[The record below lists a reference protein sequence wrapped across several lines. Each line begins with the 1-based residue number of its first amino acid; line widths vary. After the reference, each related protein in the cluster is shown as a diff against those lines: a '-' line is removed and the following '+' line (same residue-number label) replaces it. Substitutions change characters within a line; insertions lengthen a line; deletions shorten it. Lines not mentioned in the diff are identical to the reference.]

1 MLKLVYFKMRAL
13 AEAPQLLLNYCKI
26 NYEYI
31 MSWDHFDDEWS
42 NVKPKLAF
50 KQLPMMEVEDG
61 TQICQSIA
69 VLQYIEN
76 LGGLKISNPVKAAEA
91 TAVLQSAQELFAP
104 LNPTVNFAVGQDF
117 NNKRDSMRVNLESR
131 FSDLARYLDKYEGM
145 YFIDDTPRAAEFA
158 CFHHLDLSRNLDPEI
173 LNNFPRLIKF
183 VNDIEAIDSVSK
195 YLKNRPKLVIK
206 IEKKNSGRKIKTIT
220 RKQQQL
226 LSSKRS
232 ELLNVK
238 TCLF

>member
-69 VLQYIEN
+69 ILQYIEN
-76 LGGLKISNPVKAAEA
+76 LGGLKISDPVKAAEA

-131 FSDLARYLDKYEGM
+131 FSDLARYLDKHEGR

-158 CFHHLDLSRNLDPEI
+158 CFHHLDLSRELDPEI
-173 LNNFPRLIKF
+173 LKKFPRLIKF
-183 VNDIEAIDSVSK
+183 VKDIEDIDTGSQ
-195 YLKNRPKLVIK
+195 YLKNRPELVGVGTEPKLVINGT
-206 IEKKNSGRKIKTIT
+206 EHPTGVNKT
-220 RKQQQL
+220 
-226 LSSKRS
+226 
-232 ELLNVK
+232 
-238 TCLF
+238 

>member
-1 MLKLVYFKMRAL
+1 
-13 AEAPQLLLNYCKI
+13 
-26 NYEYI
+26 

-69 VLQYIEN
+69 ILQYIEN
-76 LGGLKISNPVKAAEA
+76 LGGLKISDPVKAAEA

-131 FSDLARYLDKYEGM
+131 FSDLARYLDKYEGT

-195 YLKNRPKLVIK
+195 YLKNRPKLVGVG
-206 IEKKNSGRKIKTIT
+206 IEPKLVINGTEHPTGVNKT
-220 RKQQQL
+220 
-226 LSSKRS
+226 
-232 ELLNVK
+232 
-238 TCLF
+238 

>member
-42 NVKPKLAF
+42 NVKPKLVF

-69 VLQYIEN
+69 ILQYIEN

-131 FSDLARYLDKYEGM
+131 FSDLARYLDKYEGT

-195 YLKNRPKLVIK
+195 YLKNRPKLVGVG
-206 IEKKNSGRKIKTIT
+206 IEPKLIINGTEHPTGVNKT
-220 RKQQQL
+220 
-226 LSSKRS
+226 
-232 ELLNVK
+232 
-238 TCLF
+238 

>member
-69 VLQYIEN
+69 ILQYIEN
-76 LGGLKISNPVKAAEA
+76 LGGLKISDPVKAAEA

-104 LNPTVNFAVGQDF
+104 LNPTVNFAVSQDF

-131 FSDLARYLDKYEGM
+131 FSDLARYLDKHEGR

-158 CFHHLDLSRNLDPEI
+158 CFHNLDLSKELDPEI
-173 LNNFPRLIKF
+173 LKKFPRLIKF
-183 VNDIEAIDSVSK
+183 VKDIEDIDTVSK
-195 YLKNRPKLVIK
+195 YLKNRPELVGVGTEPKLVINGT
-206 IEKKNSGRKIKTIT
+206 EHPTGVMKT
-220 RKQQQL
+220 
-226 LSSKRS
+226 
-232 ELLNVK
+232 
-238 TCLF
+238 

>member
-13 AEAPQLLLNYCKI
+13 AEAPQLLLNYCGI

-69 VLQYIEN
+69 ILQYIEN
-76 LGGLKISNPVKAAEA
+76 LGGLKISDPVKAAEA

-131 FSDLARYLDKYEGM
+131 FSDLARYLDKHEGR

-158 CFHHLDLSRNLDPEI
+158 CFHHLDLSRELDPEI
-173 LNNFPRLIKF
+173 LKKFPRLIKF
-183 VNDIEAIDSVSK
+183 VKDIEDIDTVSK
-195 YLKNRPKLVIK
+195 YLKNRPELVGVGTEPKLVINGT
-206 IEKKNSGRKIKTIT
+206 EHPTGVNKT
-220 RKQQQL
+220 
-226 LSSKRS
+226 
-232 ELLNVK
+232 
-238 TCLF
+238 

>member
-69 VLQYIEN
+69 ILQYIEN
-76 LGGLKISNPVKAAEA
+76 LGGLKISDPVKAAEA

-173 LNNFPRLIKF
+173 LNKFPRLIKF

-195 YLKNRPKLVIK
+195 YLKNRPKLVGVG
-206 IEKKNSGRKIKTIT
+206 IEPKLVINGTEHPTGVNKT
-220 RKQQQL
+220 
-226 LSSKRS
+226 
-232 ELLNVK
+232 
-238 TCLF
+238 

>member
-13 AEAPQLLLNYCKI
+13 AEAPQLLLNYCEI

-31 MSWDHFDDEWS
+31 MSWDHFDDQWS

-69 VLQYIEN
+69 ILQYIEN
-76 LGGLKISNPVKAAEA
+76 LGGLKISDPIKAAEA

-117 NNKRDSMRVNLESR
+117 NNKRDSMRINLESR
-131 FSDLARYLDKYEGM
+131 FSDLARYLDKHEGK

-158 CFHHLDLSRNLDPEI
+158 CFHHLDLSRELDPEI
-173 LNNFPRLIKF
+173 LERFPRLIKF
-183 VNDIEAIDSVSK
+183 VKDIEDIDIVSK
-195 YLKNRPKLVIK
+195 YLKNRPKLVGVG
-206 IEKKNSGRKIKTIT
+206 IEPKLVINGTEHPTGVNKT
-220 RKQQQL
+220 
-226 LSSKRS
+226 
-232 ELLNVK
+232 
-238 TCLF
+238 

>member
-50 KQLPMMEVEDG
+50 RQLPMMEVEDG

-69 VLQYIEN
+69 ILQYIEN
-76 LGGLKISNPVKAAEA
+76 LGGLKISDPLMAAEA
-91 TAVLQSAQELFAP
+91 MAVLQSAQELFVP

-117 NNKRDSMRVNLESR
+117 SNKRDSMRIYLESR
-131 FSDLARYLDKYEGM
+131 FSDLARYLDKHEGR

-158 CFHHLDLSRNLDPEI
+158 CFHHLDLSRELDPEI
-173 LNNFPRLIKF
+173 LKKFPRLIKF
-183 VNDIEAIDSVSK
+183 VKDIEDIDTVSK
-195 YLKNRPKLVIK
+195 YLKNRPELVGVGTEPKLVINGT
-206 IEKKNSGRKIKTIT
+206 EHPTGVMKT
-220 RKQQQL
+220 
-226 LSSKRS
+226 
-232 ELLNVK
+232 
-238 TCLF
+238 

>member
-1 MLKLVYFKMRAL
+1 
-13 AEAPQLLLNYCKI
+13 
-26 NYEYI
+26 

-69 VLQYIEN
+69 ILQYIEN

-145 YFIDDTPRAAEFA
+145 YFIADTPRAAEFA

-173 LNNFPRLIKF
+173 LNKFPRLIKF

-195 YLKNRPKLVIK
+195 YLKNRPKLVGVG
-206 IEKKNSGRKIKTIT
+206 IEPKLIINGTEHPTGVNKT
-220 RKQQQL
+220 
-226 LSSKRS
+226 
-232 ELLNVK
+232 
-238 TCLF
+238 

>member
-69 VLQYIEN
+69 ILQYIEN
-76 LGGLKISNPVKAAEA
+76 LGGLKISDPVKAAEA

-117 NNKRDSMRVNLESR
+117 RNKRDSMRVNLESR
-131 FSDLARYLDKYEGM
+131 FSDLARYLDKHEGR

-158 CFHHLDLSRNLDPEI
+158 CFHHLDLSRELDPEI
-173 LNNFPRLIKF
+173 LKKFPRLIKF
-183 VNDIEAIDSVSK
+183 VKDIEDIDTVSK
-195 YLKNRPKLVIK
+195 YLKNRPELVGVGTEPKLVINGT
-206 IEKKNSGRKIKTIT
+206 EHPTGVNKT
-220 RKQQQL
+220 
-226 LSSKRS
+226 
-232 ELLNVK
+232 
-238 TCLF
+238 

>member
-42 NVKPKLAF
+42 NVKLKLAF

-69 VLQYIEN
+69 ILQYIEN
-76 LGGLKISNPVKAAEA
+76 LGGLKISDPVKAAEA

-131 FSDLARYLDKYEGM
+131 FSDLARYLDKHEGR

-158 CFHHLDLSRNLDPEI
+158 CFHHLDLSRELDPEI
-173 LNNFPRLIKF
+173 LKKFPRLIKF
-183 VNDIEAIDSVSK
+183 VKDIEDIDTVSK
-195 YLKNRPKLVIK
+195 YLKNRPELVGVGTEPKLVINGT
-206 IEKKNSGRKIKTIT
+206 EHPTGVNKT
-220 RKQQQL
+220 
-226 LSSKRS
+226 
-232 ELLNVK
+232 
-238 TCLF
+238 

>member
-13 AEAPQLLLNYCKI
+13 AEAPQLLLNYCEI

-69 VLQYIEN
+69 ILQYIEN
-76 LGGLKISNPVKAAEA
+76 LGGLKISDPLKAAEA
-91 TAVLQSAQELFAP
+91 MAVLQSAQELFAP

-117 NNKRDSMRVNLESR
+117 KNKRDSMRINLESR
-131 FSDLARYLDKYEGM
+131 FSDLARYLDKHEGR

-158 CFHHLDLSRNLDPEI
+158 CFHHLDLSRELDPEI
-173 LNNFPRLIKF
+173 LEKFPRLIKF
-183 VNDIEAIDSVSK
+183 VKDIEDIDIVSK
-195 YLKNRPKLVIK
+195 YLKNRPKLVGVG
-206 IEKKNSGRKIKTIT
+206 IEPKLVINGTEHPTGVNKT
-220 RKQQQL
+220 
-226 LSSKRS
+226 
-232 ELLNVK
+232 
-238 TCLF
+238 

>member
-13 AEAPQLLLNYCKI
+13 AEAPQLLLNYCEI

-31 MSWDHFDDEWS
+31 MSWDHFDDQWS

-69 VLQYIEN
+69 ILQYIEN
-76 LGGLKISNPVKAAEA
+76 LGGLKISDPLMAAEA
-91 TAVLQSAQELFAP
+91 MAVLQSAQELFAP

-117 NNKRDSMRVNLESR
+117 INKRDSMRINLESR
-131 FSDLARYLDKYEGM
+131 FSDLARYLDKHEGR

-158 CFHHLDLSRNLDPEI
+158 CFHHLDLSRELDPEI
-173 LNNFPRLIKF
+173 LEKFPRLIKF
-183 VNDIEAIDSVSK
+183 VKDIEDIDAVSK
-195 YLKNRPKLVIK
+195 YLKNRPGLVGVGTEPRLVINGT
-206 IEKKNSGRKIKTIT
+206 EHPTGVNKT
-220 RKQQQL
+220 
-226 LSSKRS
+226 
-232 ELLNVK
+232 
-238 TCLF
+238 

>member
-1 MLKLVYFKMRAL
+1 
-13 AEAPQLLLNYCKI
+13 
-26 NYEYI
+26 

-69 VLQYIEN
+69 ILQYIEN
-76 LGGLKISNPVKAAEA
+76 LVGLKISDPVKAAEA

-131 FSDLARYLDKYEGM
+131 FSDLARYLDKHEGR

-158 CFHHLDLSRNLDPEI
+158 CFHHLDLSRELDPEI
-173 LNNFPRLIKF
+173 LKKFPRLIKF
-183 VNDIEAIDSVSK
+183 VKDIEDIDTVSK
-195 YLKNRPKLVIK
+195 YLKNRPELVGVGTEPKLVINGT
-206 IEKKNSGRKIKTIT
+206 EHPTGVNKT
-220 RKQQQL
+220 
-226 LSSKRS
+226 
-232 ELLNVK
+232 
-238 TCLF
+238 

>member
-1 MLKLVYFKMRAL
+1 
-13 AEAPQLLLNYCKI
+13 
-26 NYEYI
+26 

-69 VLQYIEN
+69 ILQYIEN
-76 LGGLKISNPVKAAEA
+76 LGGLKISDPVKAAEA

-131 FSDLARYLDKYEGM
+131 FSDLARYLDKHEGR

-173 LNNFPRLIKF
+173 LNKFPRLIKF

-195 YLKNRPKLVIK
+195 YLKNRPKLVGVG
-206 IEKKNSGRKIKTIT
+206 IEPKLIINGTEHPTGVNKT
-220 RKQQQL
+220 
-226 LSSKRS
+226 
-232 ELLNVK
+232 
-238 TCLF
+238 

>member
-69 VLQYIEN
+69 ILQYIEN

-117 NNKRDSMRVNLESR
+117 KNKRDSMRVNLESR
-131 FSDLARYLDKYEGM
+131 FSDLARYLDKYEGT

-173 LNNFPRLIKF
+173 LTKFPRLIKF
-183 VNDIEAIDSVSK
+183 VNDIENIDSVSK
-195 YLKNRPKLVIK
+195 YLKNRPKLVGVG
-206 IEKKNSGRKIKTIT
+206 IEPKLVINGTEHPTGVNKT
-220 RKQQQL
+220 
-226 LSSKRS
+226 
-232 ELLNVK
+232 
-238 TCLF
+238 

>member
-131 FSDLARYLDKYEGM
+131 FSDLARYLDKYEGT

-195 YLKNRPKLVIK
+195 YLKNRPKLVGVG
-206 IEKKNSGRKIKTIT
+206 IEPKLVINGTEHSTGVNKA
-220 RKQQQL
+220 
-226 LSSKRS
+226 
-232 ELLNVK
+232 
-238 TCLF
+238 

>member
-1 MLKLVYFKMRAL
+1 
-13 AEAPQLLLNYCKI
+13 
-26 NYEYI
+26 

-69 VLQYIEN
+69 ILQYIEN

-117 NNKRDSMRVNLESR
+117 YNKRDGMRVNLESR
-131 FSDLARYLDKYEGM
+131 FSDLARYLDKHEGR

-158 CFHHLDLSRNLDPEI
+158 CFHHLDLSRELDPEI
-173 LNNFPRLIKF
+173 LEKFPRLIKF
-183 VNDIEAIDSVSK
+183 VKDIEDIDTVSK
-195 YLKNRPKLVIK
+195 YLKNRPKLVGVG
-206 IEKKNSGRKIKTIT
+206 IEPKLVINGTEHPTGVNKT
-220 RKQQQL
+220 
-226 LSSKRS
+226 
-232 ELLNVK
+232 
-238 TCLF
+238 

>member
-31 MSWDHFDDEWS
+31 MSGDHFDDEWS

-69 VLQYIEN
+69 ILQYIEN
-76 LGGLKISNPVKAAEA
+76 LGGLKISDPVKAAEA

-131 FSDLARYLDKYEGM
+131 FSDLARYLDKHEGR

-158 CFHHLDLSRNLDPEI
+158 CFHHLDLSRELDPEI
-173 LNNFPRLIKF
+173 LKKFPRLIKF
-183 VNDIEAIDSVSK
+183 VKDIEDIDTVSK
-195 YLKNRPKLVIK
+195 YLKNRPELVGVGTEPKLVINGT
-206 IEKKNSGRKIKTIT
+206 EHPTGVMKT
-220 RKQQQL
+220 
-226 LSSKRS
+226 
-232 ELLNVK
+232 
-238 TCLF
+238 

>member
-42 NVKPKLAF
+42 NIKPKLAF

-131 FSDLARYLDKYEGM
+131 FSDLARYLDKYEGT

-195 YLKNRPKLVIK
+195 YLKNRPKLVGVG
-206 IEKKNSGRKIKTIT
+206 IEPKLVINGTEHPTGVNKT
-220 RKQQQL
+220 
-226 LSSKRS
+226 
-232 ELLNVK
+232 
-238 TCLF
+238 

>member
-13 AEAPQLLLNYCKI
+13 AEAPQLLLNYCEI

-69 VLQYIEN
+69 ILQYIEN
-76 LGGLKISNPVKAAEA
+76 LGGLKISDPVKAAEA

-117 NNKRDSMRVNLESR
+117 NNKRDSMRINLESR
-131 FSDLARYLDKYEGM
+131 FSDLARYLDKHEGR
-145 YFIDDTPRAAEFA
+145 YFVDDTPRAAEFA
-158 CFHHLDLSRNLDPEI
+158 CFHHLDLSRELDPEI
-173 LNNFPRLIKF
+173 LKKFPRLIKF
-183 VNDIEAIDSVSK
+183 VKDIEDIDAVST
-195 YLKNRPKLVIK
+195 YLKNRPELVGVGTEPMLVINGT
-206 IEKKNSGRKIKTIT
+206 EHPTGVMKT
-220 RKQQQL
+220 
-226 LSSKRS
+226 
-232 ELLNVK
+232 
-238 TCLF
+238 

>member
-13 AEAPQLLLNYCKI
+13 AEAPQLLLNYCEI

-42 NVKPKLAF
+42 NIKPKLAF
-50 KQLPMMEVEDG
+50 RQLPMMEVEDG

-69 VLQYIEN
+69 ILQYIEN
-76 LGGLKISNPVKAAEA
+76 LGGLKISDPLMAAEA
-91 TAVLQSAQELFAP
+91 MAVLQSAQELFAP

-117 NNKRDSMRVNLESR
+117 SNKRDSMRINLESR
-131 FSDLARYLDKYEGM
+131 FSDLARYLDKHEGR

-173 LNNFPRLIKF
+173 LKKFPRLIKF
-183 VNDIEAIDSVSK
+183 VNDIEDIDSVSK
-195 YLKNRPKLVIK
+195 YLKNRPKLVGVG
-206 IEKKNSGRKIKTIT
+206 IEPKLVINGTEHPTGVNKT
-220 RKQQQL
+220 
-226 LSSKRS
+226 
-232 ELLNVK
+232 
-238 TCLF
+238 

>member
-1 MLKLVYFKMRAL
+1 
-13 AEAPQLLLNYCKI
+13 
-26 NYEYI
+26 

-69 VLQYIEN
+69 ILQYIEN
-76 LGGLKISNPVKAAEA
+76 LGGLKISDPVKAAEA

-131 FSDLARYLDKYEGM
+131 FSDLARYLDKHEGR

-158 CFHHLDLSRNLDPEI
+158 CFHHLDLSRELDPEI
-173 LNNFPRLIKF
+173 LKKFPRLIKF
-183 VNDIEAIDSVSK
+183 VKDIEDIDTVSK
-195 YLKNRPKLVIK
+195 YLKNRPELVGVGTEPKLVINGT
-206 IEKKNSGRKIKTIT
+206 EHPTGVMKT
-220 RKQQQL
+220 
-226 LSSKRS
+226 
-232 ELLNVK
+232 
-238 TCLF
+238 

>member
-69 VLQYIEN
+69 ILQYIEN
-76 LGGLKISNPVKAAEA
+76 LGGLKISDPVKAAEA

-131 FSDLARYLDKYEGM
+131 FSDLARYLDKYEGT

-195 YLKNRPKLVIK
+195 YLKNRPKLVGVG
-206 IEKKNSGRKIKTIT
+206 IEPKLVINGTEHPTGVNKT
-220 RKQQQL
+220 
-226 LSSKRS
+226 
-232 ELLNVK
+232 
-238 TCLF
+238 

>member
-1 MLKLVYFKMRAL
+1 
-13 AEAPQLLLNYCKI
+13 
-26 NYEYI
+26 

-42 NVKPKLAF
+42 SVKPKLAF

-131 FSDLARYLDKYEGM
+131 FSDLARYLDKYEGT

-195 YLKNRPKLVIK
+195 YLKNRPKLVGVG
-206 IEKKNSGRKIKTIT
+206 IEPKLIINGTEHPTGVNKT
-220 RKQQQL
+220 
-226 LSSKRS
+226 
-232 ELLNVK
+232 
-238 TCLF
+238 

>member
-1 MLKLVYFKMRAL
+1 
-13 AEAPQLLLNYCKI
+13 
-26 NYEYI
+26 

-69 VLQYIEN
+69 ILQYIEN

-131 FSDLARYLDKYEGM
+131 FSDLARYLDKYEGT

-173 LNNFPRLIKF
+173 LNKFPRLIKF
-183 VNDIEAIDSVSK
+183 VNDIENIDSVSK
-195 YLKNRPKLVIK
+195 YLKNRPKLVGVG
-206 IEKKNSGRKIKTIT
+206 IEPKLVINGTEHPTGVNKT
-220 RKQQQL
+220 
-226 LSSKRS
+226 
-232 ELLNVK
+232 
-238 TCLF
+238 

>member
-61 TQICQSIA
+61 TQICQSTAI
-69 VLQYIEN
+69 LQYIEN

-131 FSDLARYLDKYEGM
+131 FSDLARYLDKYEGT

-158 CFHHLDLSRNLDPEI
+158 CFHHLDLSRELDPEI
-173 LNNFPRLIKF
+173 LEKFPRLIKF
-183 VNDIEAIDSVSK
+183 VKDIEDIDIVSK
-195 YLKNRPKLVIK
+195 YLKNRPKLVGVG
-206 IEKKNSGRKIKTIT
+206 IEPKLVINGTEHPTGVNKT
-220 RKQQQL
+220 
-226 LSSKRS
+226 
-232 ELLNVK
+232 
-238 TCLF
+238 

>member
-13 AEAPQLLLNYCKI
+13 AEAPQLLLNYCEI

-50 KQLPMMEVEDG
+50 RQLPMMEVEDG

-69 VLQYIEN
+69 ILQYIEN
-76 LGGLKISNPVKAAEA
+76 LGGLKISDPLMAAEA
-91 TAVLQSAQELFAP
+91 MAVLQSSQELFAP

-117 NNKRDSMRVNLESR
+117 KNKRDTMKANLESR
-131 FSDLARYLDKYEGM
+131 FSDLARYLDKHEGR

-158 CFHHLDLSRNLDPEI
+158 CFHHLDLSRELDPEI
-173 LNNFPRLIKF
+173 LKKFPRLIKF
-183 VNDIEAIDSVSK
+183 VKDIEDIDIVSK
-195 YLKNRPKLVIK
+195 YLKNRPELVGVGTEPKLVINGT
-206 IEKKNSGRKIKTIT
+206 EHPTGVMKT
-220 RKQQQL
+220 
-226 LSSKRS
+226 
-232 ELLNVK
+232 
-238 TCLF
+238 

>member
-1 MLKLVYFKMRAL
+1 
-13 AEAPQLLLNYCKI
+13 
-26 NYEYI
+26 

-69 VLQYIEN
+69 ILQYIEN
-76 LGGLKISNPVKAAEA
+76 LGGLKISDPVKAAEA

-131 FSDLARYLDKYEGM
+131 FSDLARYLDKYEGT

-173 LNNFPRLIKF
+173 LNKFPRLIKF
-183 VNDIEAIDSVSK
+183 VNDIENIDSVSK
-195 YLKNRPKLVIK
+195 YLKNRPKLVGVG
-206 IEKKNSGRKIKTIT
+206 IEPKLVINGTEHSTGVNKA
-220 RKQQQL
+220 
-226 LSSKRS
+226 
-232 ELLNVK
+232 
-238 TCLF
+238 

>member
-1 MLKLVYFKMRAL
+1 
-13 AEAPQLLLNYCKI
+13 
-26 NYEYI
+26 

-69 VLQYIEN
+69 ILQYIEN

-131 FSDLARYLDKYEGM
+131 FSDLARYLDKYEGT

-195 YLKNRPKLVIK
+195 YLKNRPKLVGVG
-206 IEKKNSGRKIKTIT
+206 IEPKLVINGTEHPTGLNKT
-220 RKQQQL
+220 
-226 LSSKRS
+226 
-232 ELLNVK
+232 
-238 TCLF
+238 

>member
-69 VLQYIEN
+69 ILQYIEN

-131 FSDLARYLDKYEGM
+131 FSDLARYLDKYEGR

-173 LNNFPRLIKF
+173 LNKFPRLIKF

-195 YLKNRPKLVIK
+195 YLKNRPKLVGVG
-206 IEKKNSGRKIKTIT
+206 IEPKLVINGTEHPTGVNKT
-220 RKQQQL
+220 
-226 LSSKRS
+226 
-232 ELLNVK
+232 
-238 TCLF
+238 